1 MPYIKKKERPRFD
14 SLIDS
19 LIGELRKSPPE
30 DQDGQLN
37 YIVTRLLNAIYTKP
51 ETRYFNINR
60 AMGVLSCILQEF
72 YRRKAA
78 PYEDKKMEERGDV
91 D

>member
-1 MPYIKKKERPRFD
+1 MPYIKKEERPRFD
-14 SLIDS
+14 SVINQLIK
-19 LIGELRKSPPE
+19 ELEKSPPE
-30 DQDGQLN
+30 TQDGQIN

-51 ETRYFNINR
+51 ETRYFKINR
-60 AMGVLSCILQEF
+60 ALGVLSCIMQEF

-78 PYEDKKMEERGDV
+78 IYEDKKIEENSDV